1 MKLIDDWRR
10 AHRFA
15 SMWIALGMATVATAE
30 QFAPALHAWLPSW
43 WPAVGAGLFAVTRV
57 LKQHGFDQPV
67 VSERGK

>member
-15 SMWIALGMATVATAE
+15 SMWIAAGLAVVAAAE
-30 QFAPALHAWLPSW
+30 QFSPALHTWLPDW
-43 WPAVGAGLFAVTRV
+43 WPAVGAGLFAVARV

-67 VSERGK
+67 VSERGE